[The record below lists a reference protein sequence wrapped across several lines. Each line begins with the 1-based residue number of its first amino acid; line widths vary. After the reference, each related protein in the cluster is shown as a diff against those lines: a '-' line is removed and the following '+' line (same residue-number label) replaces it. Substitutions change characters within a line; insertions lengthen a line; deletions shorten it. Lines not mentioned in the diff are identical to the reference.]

1 MGYNNGVHVLYS
13 GAMLLVLRY
22 GVCVLSEENTVIE
35 NRDVGSSLTLPLG
48 YPKESVT
55 FGTWKFIDVNFAT
68 YTNEKV
74 TIYKQLHFN
83 GRLKVGSDNLS
94 VEVTNLQLQDSGLY
108 YISALKPKEQ
118 LPTKIISLTV
128 HAVLTVQIESN
139 QTWTESKNM
148 CKIDLRCRAGEDQS
162 VSYTWSGFKTQTGP
176 ELSFT
181 LSEEQGE
188 VTLSCTAATS
198 NRTDSNT
205 TRVKCTPTRRPTDTK
220 NDSIFMGYL
229 WIAAGGGAAAVLL
242 IAIILVSCWW
252 RSHKGKSISES
263 GSTVYADVNPDY
275 SIKNDKRPDS
285 INVAS
290 IYETV
295 DELRTTSDK
304 PQTLYDKVSFAPRL
318 PPGHSSSSSSSP
330 YQMVL

>member
-1 MGYNNGVHVLYS
+1 MKPHYRDQVLHS
-13 GAMLLVLRY
+13 GTVLLLLSY

-35 NRDVGSSLTLPLG
+35 QRDVGSSLTLPLG

-188 VTLSCTAATS
+188 VTLNCTAANS
-198 NRTDSNT
+198 YRTDSNT
-205 TRVKCTPTRRPTDTK
+205 TRVKCTPTRRPTDSSNSGASFSVLNLLSSLMAT
-220 NDSIFMGYL
+220 SPYL
-229 WIAAGGGAAAVLL
+229 LVS
-242 IAIILVSCWW
+242 IILGVKCY
-252 RSHKGKSISES
+252 RAFII
-263 GSTVYADVNPDY
+263 VYFTATPDEAHAV
-275 SIKNDKRPDS
+275 IE
-285 INVAS
+285 AT
-290 IYETV
+290 E
-295 DELRTTSDK
+295 
-304 PQTLYDKVSFAPRL
+304 
-318 PPGHSSSSSSSP
+318 
-330 YQMVL
+330 